1 MRDASTRRV
10 RVKFTRLGVKKAPAA
25 KVTHAAQKLPIS
37 REVVRH
43 AREQGGKRTRVQIE
57 RAPQQMLLECGSID
71 TVYGAVA
78 FAKSK
83 AHDLR

>member
-1 MRDASTRRV
+1 
-10 RVKFTRLGVKKAPAA
+10 
-25 KVTHAAQKLPIS
+25 
-37 REVVRH
+37 
-43 AREQGGKRTRVQIE
+43 
-57 RAPQQMLLECGSID
+57 MLLECGSID